1 MQTNET
7 ARPSGARTAM
17 GAPDMAEMNEQG
29 GAVEANARL
38 TAATG
43 AILLVLF
50 VVEIL
55 TVVIGVKTHLALHV
69 FLGFMLVPPL
79 VLKLASVA
87 RRFLD
92 YYLYRPGFRHRG
104 PPRMALRI
112 LGPQLV
118 LVTICLFVSG
128 FVLLIKPQAFG
139 GSIKKVHA
147 ASAYMWLVL
156 AVMHVVLHFD
166 DIRRYALRDLSVGRN
181 RGGGSRRRL
190 TMMASALVAGVV
202 LAASL
207 MFLVSRYQRT
217 VRPFGVRPSLYLG
230 HGKPPAVAARN
241 NSNPS
246 DRSATNIRRLST
258 GSPE

>member
-1 MQTNET
+1 MQANERGLT
-7 ARPSGARTAM
+7 GARRAIC
-17 GAPDMAEMNEQG
+17 APNVAEMTEQG
-29 GAVEANARL
+29 EAVEANSRL

-55 TVVIGVKTHLALHV
+55 TVIIGVKTHLALHV
-69 FLGFMLVPPL
+69 FIGFTLVPPL
-79 VLKLASVA
+79 FLKLASVG

-92 YYLYRPGFRHRG
+92 YYLHRPAFMHRG
-104 PPRMALRI
+104 PPRIALRI

-128 FVLLIKPQAFG
+128 FVLVIKPHAFG

-156 AVMHVVLHFD
+156 AVLHVVLHFD
-166 DIRRYALRDLSVGRN
+166 DIRRYALRDLSFRRN
-181 RGGGSRRRL
+181 RNSGSRRRL
-190 TMMASALVAGVV
+190 TMMASALLAGVV

-207 MFLVSRYQRT
+207 MFLVSRYHGA
-217 VRPFGVRPSLYLG
+217 VRPLEVRSSLYLRQAMR
-230 HGKPPAVAARN
+230 PAAARDN
-241 NSNPS
+241 GNPS
-246 DRSATNIRRLST
+246 ERSATNIRRSST
-258 GSPE
+258 GSSA